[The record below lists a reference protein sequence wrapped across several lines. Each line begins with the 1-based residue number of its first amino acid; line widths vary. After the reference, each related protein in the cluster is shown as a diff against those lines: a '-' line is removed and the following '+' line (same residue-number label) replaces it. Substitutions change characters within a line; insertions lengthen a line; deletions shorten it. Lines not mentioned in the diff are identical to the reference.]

1 MKNLK
6 DFEAPVPQIEKLSE
20 LIFLSSIILG
30 SAGEI
35 VTMIGNAKNGK
46 QVGGVG
52 EIGLI
57 GRLSAGCNETF
68 EKLNLQGVEK
78 KWDLAEWVVP
88 LEFCY
93 DDIKGKL
100 EGLSLKTGI
109 AIEDMTSD
117 EYMTDLVM
125 PLLQKAINK
134 MLWRFIWF
142 NDTAAKNVAEGGV
155 ITDGVDLK
163 YFTLNDGLFKRI
175 FAIMAAKPGQH
186 VAIEANSKATIAEQ
200 RKTLYTIGT
209 ATGIMDSM
217 IAAKSPRMG
226 AKENV
231 SFKMTEAF
239 AEALRWD
246 LKKSNSGDLVFTET
260 KDGVKLAKYGG
271 YDVIVLPIWDQMIG
285 EYENLGATYNKP
297 YRVILCAK
305 GDLLV
310 GTGSQ
315 NSLEEFRTGFDEKA
329 GTNWYK
335 AKDTIGTQTLED
347 DLIVAAY

>member
-6 DFEAPVPQIEKLSE
+6 DFEAPSPYIEKLSE
-20 LIFLSSIILG
+20 LIFLATVKNVELDKV
-30 SAGEI
+30 
-35 VTMIGNAKNGK
+35 VTMMGNVKHGK
-46 QVGGVG
+46 PIGGVG

-57 GRLSAGCNETF
+57 GSLSQGCKEAF
-68 EKLNLQGVEK
+68 EKLQLMGIEK

-100 EGLSLKTGI
+100 EGLSLKEGI
-109 AIEDMTSD
+109 AIEDMTHD
-117 EYMTDLVM
+117 EYMTEIVM
-125 PLLQKAINK
+125 PMLEKAILK

-142 NDTAAKNVAEGGV
+142 NDKEAKNVAEGGV

-186 VAIEANSKATIAEQ
+186 VAIEANAKATIAEQ
-200 RKTLYTIGT
+200 RKALYIQGV
-209 ATGIMDSM
+209 ATNIMDSM

-260 KDGVKLAKYGG
+260 KDGVKLAKYAG

-297 YRVILCAK
+297 YRVVLCAK

-310 GTGSQ
+310 GTGSK
-315 NSLEEFRTGFDEKA
+315 NSLNEFRTGFEEKE

-335 AKDTIGTQTLED
+335 AKDEIGTQTLED